1 VEAVFER
8 DVSDVLD
15 DDRVMFGYV
24 TDTKYMKE
32 LPKN

>member
-1 VEAVFER
+1 VEAVFKR
-8 DVSDVLD
+8 VVSDVLD
-15 DDRVMFGYV
+15 GDRVMFGYV